1 MDQIINSKV
10 NNNEIFGSINNI
22 FANID
27 NFATIQ
33 QIEELNNEKVSKNE
47 MIFYLNEKPSI
58 EDIENILKEKISQRD
73 LDNKFEE
80 LNQNLEI
87 FRKEISNK
95 MNDYALNKDLMSIK
109 GKFENLF
116 NSNMVEI
123 KNILDTKADKDNV
136 YNSLK
141 LKSDRNEINTILG
154 NKLDKADL
162 ALILKGLSEKLS
174 KEEFNLYKEKQDKI
188 NQNKIDLE
196 NNIIDNRNKKLYED
210 NINIMK
216 DVKDIN
222 NDIQE
227 IKKNINKRIDIINT
241 DIERLLDNIKS
252 KFETVNI
259 AINNINKKKSDS
271 ELYKNLSNLIKNK
284 LDTDKFD
291 SFIKKVKTNLE
302 NNFLEIT
309 KNNNLKIEEL
319 IESKIANISSNFSNT
334 LEKQNNT
341 LNNYVNENKNEMA
354 QYQIRVQG
362 IINKMDEEN
371 KSEIKKIK
379 DEFIEKI
386 DEKLIT
392 DKFYNLTEDTKKN
405 NYNVNQ
411 ITPNNIN
418 NNFLLNSTGNENNF
432 NNLSNYKQITD
443 ILDSKRSKNE
453 KISIIDDDIHSK
465 IEEIKNELKSNKN
478 EFSSAL
484 NNQALINETLCN
496 ENKLGRWLWNSGKLK
511 NNYNIIWDTQKI
523 NTSPDNFK
531 LENDKSIILVNE
543 GGFYEIFFG
552 FYTNKRPKVQILVDN
567 EVVISNSNKNNNN
580 SNNQTCSNT
589 IYSGFMKAKKNN
601 FGNGGFRNITGLT
614 IIDFIFLPNNAKL
627 SVFYS
632 GDSGK
637 GFLGLKKL

>member
-1 MDQIINSKV
+1 MDLLLNSKI
-10 NNNEIFGSINNI
+10 NNNEAFGSINNI

-27 NFATIQ
+27 NFATLQ
-33 QIEELNNEKVSKNE
+33 HIEELNNDKVSKNE
-47 MIFYLNEKPSI
+47 MIYYLNEKPSI
-58 EDIENILKEKISQRD
+58 EDVESILKEKINQKD
-73 LDNKFEE
+73 LDNRFDE
-80 LNQNLEI
+80 LYQNLELFKNDI
-87 FRKEISNK
+87 NNK
-95 MNDYALNKDLMSIK
+95 MSKYALNNDLIEIK
-109 GKFENLF
+109 RKLENTS
-116 NSNMVEI
+116 NSNLAEI

-174 KEEFNLYKEKQDKI
+174 KEEFNIYKEKQDKI
-188 NQNKIDLE
+188 NQNKKDLE
-196 NNIIDNRNKKLYED
+196 NNRNKKLYED
-210 NINIMK
+210 NMNIIK

-284 LDTDKFD
+284 LDIDKFD

-319 IESKIANISSNFSNT
+319 IENKIKNINTNFSDT

-341 LNNYVNENKNEMA
+341 LNNYVNTNKNEMA

-371 KSEIKKIK
+371 KSEIKKLK
-379 DEFIEKI
+379 TEFIEKI

-405 NYNVNQ
+405 NYTTNQ

-418 NNFLLNSTGNENNF
+418 TNFLLNSTGNENNC

-465 IEEIKNELKSNKN
+465 IEEIKNEIKSNKN

-496 ENKLGRWLWNSGKLK
+496 ENKLGRWLWNSGKLN

-523 NTSPDNFK
+523 NTAPDNFK
-531 LENDKSIILVNE
+531 LENDKSIILVSE

-552 FYTNKRPKVQILVDN
+552 FYTNKKPNVQILVDN
-567 EVVISNSNKNNNN
+567 EVVISNSTKNSNN

-589 IYSGFMKAKKNN
+589 IYSGFIKAKKNN
-601 FGNGGFRNITGLT
+601 FGNGNFRNITGLT

>member
-1 MDQIINSKV
+1 MDLLLNSKI
-10 NNNEIFGSINNI
+10 NNNEAFGSINNI

-27 NFATIQ
+27 NFATLQ
-33 QIEELNNEKVSKNE
+33 HIEQLNNDKVSKNE
-47 MIFYLNEKPSI
+47 MIYYLNEKPSI
-58 EDIENILKEKISQRD
+58 EDVESILKEKINQKD
-73 LDNKFEE
+73 LDNRFDE
-80 LNQNLEI
+80 LYQNLELFKNDI
-87 FRKEISNK
+87 NNK
-95 MNDYALNKDLMSIK
+95 MSKYALNNDLIEIK
-109 GKFENLF
+109 RKLENTS
-116 NSNMVEI
+116 NSNLAEI

-174 KEEFNLYKEKQDKI
+174 KEEFNIYKEKQDKI
-188 NQNKIDLE
+188 NQNKKDLE
-196 NNIIDNRNKKLYED
+196 NNAIDNRNKKLYED
-210 NINIMK
+210 NMNIIK

-284 LDTDKFD
+284 LDIDKFD

-341 LNNYVNENKNEMA
+341 LNNYVNTNKNEMA

-371 KSEIKKIK
+371 KSEIKKLK
-379 DEFIEKI
+379 TEFIEKI

-405 NYNVNQ
+405 NYTTNQ

-418 NNFLLNSTGNENNF
+418 TNFLLNSTGNENNC
-432 NNLSNYKQITD
+432 NNLSNYKPITD

-465 IEEIKNELKSNKN
+465 IEEIKNEIKSNKN

-496 ENKLGRWLWNSGKLK
+496 ENKLGRWLWNSGKLN

-523 NTSPDNFK
+523 NTAPDNFK
-531 LENDKSIILVNE
+531 LENDKSIILVSE

-552 FYTNKRPKVQILVDN
+552 FYTNKKPNVQILVDN
-567 EVVISNSNKNNNN
+567 EVVISNSTKNSNN

-589 IYSGFMKAKKNN
+589 IYSGFIKAKKNN
-601 FGNGGFRNITGLT
+601 FGNGNFRNITGLT

>member
-1 MDQIINSKV
+1 MDQILNSKV
-10 NNNEIFGSINNI
+10 NNNEVFGSINNI

-27 NFATIQ
+27 NFATVQ

-47 MIFYLNEKPSI
+47 MIYYLNEKPSI
-58 EDIENILKEKISQRD
+58 EDVENILKEKISQRE
-73 LDNKFEE
+73 LDNKFDE
-80 LNQNLEI
+80 LYQNLEI
-87 FRKEISNK
+87 FKNDINNK
-95 MNDYALNKDLMSIK
+95 MSDYALNRDLMNIK
-109 GKFENLF
+109 SKLENLS
-116 NSNMVEI
+116 NSNMAEV
-123 KNILDTKADKDNV
+123 KNILDKKADKDNV

-141 LKSDRNEINTILG
+141 LKSDKNEINTILG

-162 ALILKGLSEKLS
+162 ALILKGLSEKLN
-174 KEEFNLYKEKQDKI
+174 KEEFYLYKEKQDKI

-196 NNIIDNRNKKLYED
+196 NNVIDNRNKKLYEN
-210 NINIMK
+210 NINIIK

-227 IKKNINKRIDIINT
+227 LKKNINKRIDIINT

-319 IESKIANISSNFSNT
+319 IENKITNISSNFSDT

-371 KSEIKKIK
+371 KIELKKIK

-405 NYNVNQ
+405 NYNLNQ

-453 KISIIDDDIHSK
+453 KTTNIDDDK
-465 IEEIKNELKSNKN
+465 
-478 EFSSAL
+478 
-484 NNQALINETLCN
+484 
-496 ENKLGRWLWNSGKLK
+496 
-511 NNYNIIWDTQKI
+511 
-523 NTSPDNFK
+523 
-531 LENDKSIILVNE
+531 
-543 GGFYEIFFG
+543 
-552 FYTNKRPKVQILVDN
+552 
-567 EVVISNSNKNNNN
+567 
-580 SNNQTCSNT
+580 
-589 IYSGFMKAKKNN
+589 
-601 FGNGGFRNITGLT
+601 
-614 IIDFIFLPNNAKL
+614 
-627 SVFYS
+627 
-632 GDSGK
+632 
-637 GFLGLKKL
+637 

>member
-1 MDQIINSKV
+1 MDLLLNSKI
-10 NNNEIFGSINNI
+10 NNNEAFGSINNI

-27 NFATIQ
+27 NFATLQ
-33 QIEELNNEKVSKNE
+33 HIEELNNDKVSKNE
-47 MIFYLNEKPSI
+47 MIYYLNEKPSI
-58 EDIENILKEKISQRD
+58 EDVESILKEKINQKD
-73 LDNKFEE
+73 LDNRFDE
-80 LNQNLEI
+80 LYQNLELFKNDI
-87 FRKEISNK
+87 NNK
-95 MNDYALNKDLMSIK
+95 MSKYALNNDLIEIK
-109 GKFENLF
+109 RKLENTS
-116 NSNMVEI
+116 NSNLAEI

-174 KEEFNLYKEKQDKI
+174 KEEFNIYKEKQDKI
-188 NQNKIDLE
+188 NQNKKDLE
-196 NNIIDNRNKKLYED
+196 NNAIDNRNKKLYED
-210 NINIMK
+210 NMNIIK

-284 LDTDKFD
+284 LDIDKFD

-319 IESKIANISSNFSNT
+319 IENKIKNINTNFSDT

-341 LNNYVNENKNEMA
+341 LNNYVNTNKNEMA

-371 KSEIKKIK
+371 KSEIKKLK
-379 DEFIEKI
+379 TEFIEKI

-405 NYNVNQ
+405 NYTTNQ

-418 NNFLLNSTGNENNF
+418 TNFLLNSTGNENNC

-465 IEEIKNELKSNKN
+465 IEEIKNEIKSNKN

-523 NTSPDNFK
+523 NTAPDNFK
-531 LENDKSIILVNE
+531 LENDKSIILVSE

-552 FYTNKRPKVQILVDN
+552 FYTNKKPNVQILVDN
-567 EVVISNSNKNNNN
+567 EVVISNSTKNSNN

-589 IYSGFMKAKKNN
+589 IYSGFIKAKKNN
-601 FGNGGFRNITGLT
+601 FGNGNFRNITGLT

>member
-1 MDQIINSKV
+1 MDLLLNSKI
-10 NNNEIFGSINNI
+10 NNNEAFGSINNI

-27 NFATIQ
+27 NFATLQ
-33 QIEELNNEKVSKNE
+33 HIEELNNDKVSKNE
-47 MIFYLNEKPSI
+47 MIYYLNEKPSI
-58 EDIENILKEKISQRD
+58 EDVESILKEKINQKD
-73 LDNKFEE
+73 LDNRFDE
-80 LNQNLEI
+80 LYQNLELFKNDI
-87 FRKEISNK
+87 NNK
-95 MNDYALNKDLMSIK
+95 MSKYALNNDLIEIK
-109 GKFENLF
+109 RKLENTS
-116 NSNMVEI
+116 NSNLAEI

-174 KEEFNLYKEKQDKI
+174 KEEFNIYKEKQDKI
-188 NQNKIDLE
+188 NQNKKDLE
-196 NNIIDNRNKKLYED
+196 NNAIDNRNKKLYED
-210 NINIMK
+210 NMNIIK

-284 LDTDKFD
+284 LDIDKFD

-319 IESKIANISSNFSNT
+319 IENKIKNINTNFSDT

-341 LNNYVNENKNEMA
+341 LNNYVNTNKNEMA

-371 KSEIKKIK
+371 KSEIKKLK
-379 DEFIEKI
+379 TEFIEKI

-405 NYNVNQ
+405 NYTTNQ

-418 NNFLLNSTGNENNF
+418 TNFLLNSTGNENNC
-432 NNLSNYKQITD
+432 NNLSNYKPITD

-465 IEEIKNELKSNKN
+465 IEEIKNEIKSNKN

-523 NTSPDNFK
+523 NTAPDNFK
-531 LENDKSIILVNE
+531 LENDKSIILVSE

-552 FYTNKRPKVQILVDN
+552 FYTNKKPNVQILVDN
-567 EVVISNSNKNNNN
+567 EVVISNSTKNSNN

-589 IYSGFMKAKKNN
+589 IYSGFIKAKKNN
-601 FGNGGFRNITGLT
+601 FGNGNFRNITGLT